1 MNARNISA
9 MLLSCKEKANTRK
22 LYVSSN
28 LYCHGWTR
36 GGTPGESGGGGWEG
50 YRSQEGREER
60 EEAIELKARSWESK
74 VWEVRTLLVLKI

>member
-1 MNARNISA
+1 MNARNIFA

-36 GGTPGESGGGGWEG
+36 GGTPGESGGGVGGVQEPG
-50 YRSQEGREER
+50 GEGRKGGSHR
-60 EEAIELKARSWESK
+60 IKG
-74 VWEVRTLLVLKI
+74 

>member
-36 GGTPGESGGGGWEG
+36 GGTPGESGGGVG
-50 YRSQEGREER
+50 GRGTG
-60 EEAIELKARSWESK
+60 ARRGGK
-74 VWEVRTLLVLKI
+74 KGRKP